1 LRLPQVW
8 GKDSPRMKQL
18 MKSLV
23 NNEKIIIYP
32 KLILNTITDVVIAKK
47 AAHIIKHNSKGTFH
61 LVADDVI
68 SYKELYKELIIGLG
82 FSNESMEEH
91 FEEEGYF
98 AILSK
103 RNNEFPQQL
112 GLTNKSVITY
122 IINS

>member
-1 LRLPQVW
+1 
-8 GKDSPRMKQL
+8 MKQL
-18 MKSLV
+18 LKSLA

-47 AAHIIKHNSKGTFH
+47 VFYIIEHNLKGTFH

-68 SYKELYKELIIGLG
+68 SYKELYNELITGLG
-82 FSNESMEEH
+82 FNNASMEEH

-122 IINS
+122 LTN